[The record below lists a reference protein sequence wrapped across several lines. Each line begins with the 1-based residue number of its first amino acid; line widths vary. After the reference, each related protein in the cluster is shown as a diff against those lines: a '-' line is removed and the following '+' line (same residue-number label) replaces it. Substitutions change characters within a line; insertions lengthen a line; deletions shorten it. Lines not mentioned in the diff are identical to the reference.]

1 MLQWWESLTGLQ
13 QIFACIAIPATV
25 LLVIQTLLTLLG
37 LGHGA
42 GDGDDGGFVHDAH
55 VDSGFDGPD
64 AGFDAPDGGFDGPDT
79 GFDMPDSPVDLEAGP
94 HEFGPAFDAG
104 AGGTVPEMPGEV
116 PDDGLGGAFHEGP
129 QLIEH
134 DVHGDHNTPRDSGE
148 FDHSLRIFTLR
159 GFVAFFAVFGW
170 SGLVMLKGGLGTV
183 VSVFLALVFGAL
195 MMVLVALLFDWL
207 LKCQYDGTMDP
218 REAVGKEG
226 EVYLT
231 VPAKKQGMGK
241 VNVLVGEALTEF
253 DAVTDDREDIPT
265 GETVVVREALAS
277 TLLVRRK

>member
-13 QIFACIAIPATV
+13 QIFACVAISATV
-25 LLVIQTLLTLLG
+25 ILIIQTLLTLLG

-55 VDSGFDGPD
+55 VDGGFDGSDMDFDGPD
-64 AGFDAPDGGFDGPDT
+64 AGFDV
-79 GFDMPDSPVDLEAGP
+79 PDSPVDLEATP

-104 AGGTVPEMPGEV
+104 AGGAVPEIPGEV
-116 PDDGLGGAFHEGP
+116 PDDGLDGAFEESP

-134 DVHGDHNTPRDSGE
+134 DIHGDHNTPHDSGE

-159 GFVAFFAVFGW
+159 GLVAFFAVFGW

-183 VSVFLALVFGAL
+183 VSIFLALVFGAL
-195 MMVLVALLFDWL
+195 MMILVALLFDWI
-207 LKCQYDGTMDP
+207 LKCQYDGTMNP
-218 REAVGKEG
+218 KEAVGKEG

-231 VPAKKQGMGK
+231 IPAKKQGAGK
-241 VNVLVGEALTEF
+241 VNVLVGETLTEF
-253 DAVTDDREDIPT
+253 DAVTDEREDIPT
-265 GETVVVREALAS
+265 GQKVVVREVLDTA
-277 TLLVRRK
+277 LLVRKK

>member
-13 QIFACIAIPATV
+13 QIFGCIAISATV
-25 LLVIQTLLTLLG
+25 ILIIQTILTLLG

-42 GDGDDGGFVHDAH
+42 GDGHDGGFVHDAH
-55 VDSGFDGPD
+55 VDGGMDTPDSGFDLPD
-64 AGFDAPDGGFDGPDT
+64 EPAA
-79 GFDMPDSPVDLEAGP
+79 DLEAGP
-94 HEFGPAFDAG
+94 QEFGSAFDAG
-104 AGGTVPEMPGEV
+104 AGETAPEM
-116 PDDGLGGAFHEGP
+116 PDDGLGGAFEESP

-134 DVHGDHNTPRDSGE
+134 DVHGDHNTPHDSGE

-183 VSVFLALVFGAL
+183 VSVFLAFVFGAL

-207 LKCQYDGTMDP
+207 LKCQYDGTMNPKD
-218 REAVGKEG
+218 AVGKEG

-231 VPAKKQGMGK
+231 VPAQKQGAGK
-241 VNVLVGEALTEF
+241 VNVLVGGSLTEF
-253 DAVTDDREDIPT
+253 DAVTDGREDIPT
-265 GETVVVREALAS
+265 GAKVVVREVLDTA
-277 TLLVRRK
+277 LLVRKK